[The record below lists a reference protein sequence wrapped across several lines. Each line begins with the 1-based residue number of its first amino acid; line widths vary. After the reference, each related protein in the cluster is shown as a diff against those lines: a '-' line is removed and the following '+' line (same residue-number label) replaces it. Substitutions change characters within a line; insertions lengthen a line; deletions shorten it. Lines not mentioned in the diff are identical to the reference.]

1 MIMVRIFART
11 KDRCLSLDALV
22 QSENVKSSR
31 NWSTPSSTWA
41 AAWMVFNS
49 MMWEDGTNVEE
60 CFTFPWV
67 SVSSRTTRYPPTML
81 FYLHRTQDYVLRLGN
96 VCIIIIQTSV
106 LHDLTFECLAFYVRW
121 LFDSSLAL
129 EGVGNMYGILTI
141 ASHQRKIS
149 KCNILH
155 SPDPLFRK
163 RYKNRKC

>member
-1 MIMVRIFART
+1 MPVRICART
-11 KDRCLSLDALV
+11 KDRCLSLDALHRTCSV
-22 QSENVKSSR
+22 GEREVIR
-31 NWSTPSSTWA
+31 ELIHPLRRGTWA

-96 VCIIIIQTSV
+96 VCIIIIQTSFTQS
-106 LHDLTFECLAFYVRW
+106 DIECLAFYVRW
-121 LFDSSLAL
+121 LFDSFLAL
-129 EGVGNMYGILTI
+129 EGVGNMYGILNI

-163 RYKNRKC
+163 RKC